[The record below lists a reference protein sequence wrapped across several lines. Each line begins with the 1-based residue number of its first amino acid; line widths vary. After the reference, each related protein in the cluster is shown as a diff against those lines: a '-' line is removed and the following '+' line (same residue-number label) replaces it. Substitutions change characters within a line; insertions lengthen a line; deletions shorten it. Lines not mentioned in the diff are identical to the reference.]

1 MHAFT
6 DSVVAREQN
15 DEKGQPEQA
24 PKQAKEAA
32 SAAPAKQHRSR
43 VEIPQP
49 HILAFLT

>member
-1 MHAFT
+1 MQVFT
-6 DSVVAREQN
+6 DLVVAREQN
-15 DEKGQPEQA
+15 DKKGQPEQP

-43 VEIPQP
+43 VKIPQP